1 MQWKD
6 YNAKLE
12 SYNLI
17 VKARNFLVFQGDVEA
32 IAQKTPAELTALF
45 ENISGSAELKEE
57 YERLK
62 REKQVSEEQLKM
74 AQAKKKSFTS
84 EKKQYVLRITH
95 SSSLICGM
103 TMMISHSISSYSPP
117 TNHYRY
123 HDQVPLTEGRS
134 REV

>member
-32 IAQKTPAELTALF
+32 IAQKTPAELTVLF

-84 EKKQYVLRITH
+84 EKKQCVLRLAR
-95 SSSLICGM
+95 SSSLIRG
-103 TMMISHSISSYSPP
+103 MMIMTLI
-117 TNHYRY
+117 R
-123 HDQVPLTEGRS
+123 
-134 REV
+134 